1 MICGIFAYLLVA
13 TLILDNTFVSDVFE
27 SVAGFGFVKMPGVIF
42 SLSFNGI
49 IFLIVTKIILFLISV
64 SIGVLFGIVGTI
76 LSALLSV
83 IGYPLALYRNFHYI
97 DI

>member
-1 MICGIFAYLLVA
+1 MFGYLLLA
-13 TLILDNTFVSDVFE
+13 TLILNNTFVSDVFT

-42 SLSFNGI
+42 SLSFDGI

-64 SIGVLFGIVGTI
+64 SIGVFFAIFGTI